1 MSQPVLSIIIAV
13 AELFIYAAI
22 FYAVLTHLQG
32 KKFKAQL
39 LRQAIHIQL
48 LAIVYMLTRLK
59 TAQDLAG
66 TKSNLELLVI
76 GHAALSIL
84 VFFWLAILF
93 FKAKALVK
101 IGRNYFQE
109 NGRVIYLFLVLLSLS
124 LLSGELIFFLVY

>member
-1 MSQPVLSIIIAV
+1 MSPPILSNIIAV
-13 AELFIYAAI
+13 AELFIYGAI
-22 FYAVLTHLQG
+22 FYAVATHLRG
-32 KKFKAQL
+32 KKFRPQL

-59 TAQDLAG
+59 PAQDLAG
-66 TKSNLELLVI
+66 NKSNLELLVI

-101 IGRNYFQE
+101 VGRNYFQE
-109 NGRVIYLFLVLLSLS
+109 NAPAVYLFLVLFSLS
-124 LLSGELIFFLVY
+124 FLSGELIFFLVY

>member
-1 MSQPVLSIIIAV
+1 MPRPLLSILIAV
-13 AELFIYAAI
+13 AELFIYGAI
-22 FYAVLTHLQG
+22 FYAVATHLQG
-32 KKFKAQL
+32 KKFRPQL

-59 TAQDLAG
+59 PAQDLAG

-93 FKAKALVK
+93 FKAKALAKV
-101 IGRNYFQE
+101 GRNYFRE
-109 NGRVIYLFLVLLSLS
+109 NAQAVYLFLILFSLS
-124 LLSGELIFFLVY
+124 FLSGELIFFLVY